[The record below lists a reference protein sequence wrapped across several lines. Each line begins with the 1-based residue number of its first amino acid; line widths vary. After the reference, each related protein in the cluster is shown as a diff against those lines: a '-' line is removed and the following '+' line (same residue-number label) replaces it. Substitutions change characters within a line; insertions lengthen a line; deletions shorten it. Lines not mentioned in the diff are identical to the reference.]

1 MPASPADGDRY
12 AQQVARLVDDLEA
25 GLLRLLAQLL
35 SKDTKTD
42 TRTWA
47 IERLAELQWL
57 KTRAQHAT
65 AATMATLEV
74 EIREAILA
82 AYNHGTATAVHDL
95 DRAGYVFTPGGL
107 PATST
112 AVTLASEP
120 TMMARR
126 AVAMVPEIL
135 AAAYQQAVAAG
146 ATEVLGGG
154 STRLAASQRVLD
166 GLLADGIRGFTDRR
180 GRRWSLDTYIEMA
193 VRSTTGQ
200 AAVAGHVAQLQAV
213 GVDLVVVS
221 DSPREC
227 PLCRPWEGKVL
238 SLSGQ
243 VGALIVPSAIGG
255 DPVTVRVAGT
265 LAEAKA
271 AGLQHPNCF
280 PAEVLVSAPSGVDA
294 ADSRWYEGDLAVIH
308 TAGGDELP
316 VTPNHPVL
324 TPEGWVAA
332 GALKVGDDVLR
343 YRAGLRPEAVAG
355 PHDEQVP
362 ARIGDVFDA
371 LRESSQVPPV
381 RVPVAPEQF
390 HGDGIRDTE
399 VEVVLSDRL
408 LQHRPHTG
416 EAEDGGSDR
425 PLLVGGVG
433 HGALLP
439 KGALGEVVSGSGH
452 APYRLVGAVGKRSA
466 LLDGHAS
473 GSTSSGLGPV
483 GTGDSGPS
491 EPVGEARL
499 ADADGG
505 RSLALSLLAGEV
517 TLDRV
522 TEIGVRGFAGHVY
535 NLQSGDG
542 WYVASNIIVHN
553 CTHRVTAYLP
563 GATKLVA
570 PQRDS
575 LGYEAAQEQRGLERK
590 VREWKR
596 REALALTPEAA
607 ATARRKVRYWQ
618 GRIREHVDARD
629 LKRLRYREQVGN
641 ADAALAH

>member
-1 MPASPADGDRY
+1 MPASPADGDQY
-12 AQQVARLVDDLEA
+12 AHQVARLVDDLEA
-25 GLLRLLAQLL
+25 ALLRLLARTLA
-35 SKDTKTD
+35 KDTKTD
-42 TRTWA
+42 ARTWA

-57 KTRAQHAT
+57 KAKAQRAT
-65 AATMATLEV
+65 AETMATVEQ

-95 DRAGYVFTPGGL
+95 DRAGYDFTPGRM
-107 PATST
+107 PAAET
-112 AVTLASEP
+112 AVNLAHEP
-120 TMMARR
+120 TVMVRR
-126 AVAMVPEIL
+126 AAAMVPQIL
-135 AAAYQQAVAAG
+135 GAAYQQAVAAG
-146 ATEVLGGG
+146 AVDVLSGS

-166 GLLADGIRGFTDRR
+166 RLLADGIRGFTDAR
-180 GRRWSLDTYIEMA
+180 GRRWALDSYVEMA

-221 DSPREC
+221 DAPREC
-227 PLCRPWEGKVL
+227 PLCRRWEGKVL
-238 SLSGQ
+238 SLSGR
-243 VGALIVPSAIGG
+243 VDVVTVPSVTDGR
-255 DPVTVRVAGT
+255 PVVAPVAGT

-271 AGLQHPNCF
+271 AGFQHPNCF

-505 RSLALSLLAGEV
+505 RSLALSLLAGQV

-563 GATKLVA
+563 GASVLQVPEHDA
-570 PQRDS
+570 EGYAAGQR
-575 LGYEAAQEQRGLERK
+575 QRALERK

-607 ATARRKVRYWQ
+607 AGARRKVRAWQ
-618 GRIREHVDARD
+618 GEIRRHVNAHD
-629 LKRLRYREQVGN
+629 LKRLRYREQAGT
-641 ADAALAH
+641 ALAPLAH